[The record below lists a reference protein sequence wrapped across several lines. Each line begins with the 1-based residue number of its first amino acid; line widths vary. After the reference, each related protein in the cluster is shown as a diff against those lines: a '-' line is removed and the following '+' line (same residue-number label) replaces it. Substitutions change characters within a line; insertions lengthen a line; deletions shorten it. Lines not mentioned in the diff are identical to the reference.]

1 MNDEHSKGLPYNRR
15 QPLDFF
21 SRSPVGRLPCLHEPA
36 SDGKQSSSGNAAI
49 YPASDRSA
57 CMSRH
62 LLDNGQRRALPGAA
76 RSIAMDRERLIPIRL
91 TGERLYG
98 RILEIQPYL
107 F

>member
-1 MNDEHSKGLPYNRR
+1 MNDEQSKGLPYNRR
-15 QPLDFF
+15 QPLDFLRDR
-21 SRSPVGRLPCLHEPA
+21 RSGDCSGLHELA
-36 SDGKQSSSGNAAI
+36 SAGQRSSSGNAAI
-49 YPASDRSA
+49 YPASDRRA
-57 CMSRH
+57 CTSRH

-91 TGERLYG
+91 TGEGLYG